1 MSGNEWKMD
10 PMVKPW
16 GLAGADVSN
25 DGERM
30 TDYILPPP
38 PVASVPVLGGG
49 LFPVRRIFCVGK
61 NYARHVKEMGGDP
74 KSAPPVFFTKPA
86 DAIVTEGRVPFPQA
100 TDNLHYEGELVVAL
114 KSGGR
119 DIASRGE
126 AGATIFGHAAGCD
139 LTRRDHQAR
148 AKEAGS
154 PWDTAKAFDHSA
166 PLGEIAPLDAVS
178 PDALG
183 AARLVTK
190 VNGDTRQDDLLS
202 EMIWPVPEIIMAL
215 SGQFELKPGDLIFTG
230 TPEGV
235 GPLNPGDEVTVEIG
249 ALPVLSFSMA

>member
-1 MSGNEWKMD
+1 MENT
-10 PMVKPW
+10 VI
-16 GLAGADVSN
+16 A
-25 DGERM
+25 
-30 TDYILPPP
+30 PP
-38 PVASVPVLGGG
+38 PVVAAPVAGGG

-61 NYARHVKEMGGDP
+61 NYAKHVKEMGGDP

-86 DAIVTEGRVPFPQA
+86 DAIVTDGRVPFPQA

-114 KSGGR
+114 KAGGR

-126 AGATIFGHAAGCD
+126 AGALIYGHAAGCD

-148 AKEAGS
+148 AKEAGT

-166 PLGEIAPLDAVS
+166 PIGAIAPLEAVS
-178 PDALG
+178 PEALG
-183 AARLVTK
+183 EARLVTA
-190 VNGDTRQDDLLS
+190 VNGEVRQDGLLS

-215 SGQFELKPGDLIFTG
+215 SRQFELKGGDLIFTG

-235 GPLNPGDEVTVEIG
+235 GPLAVGDEVEVGIG
-249 ALPVLSFSMA
+249 ALPKLAFSIS